1 MARDSLPSTVRVSES
16 DAAAG
21 SSWTPLHYTAR
32 AGLLSE
38 LSRQTY
44 DSLYKALREALL
56 NGIDAGADEICLD
69 FGSVDPD
76 TLCVSD
82 NGEGMSLEGIQQS
95 FMSLGGSAK
104 FSDDSKFGRIGIGS
118 LALLTYA
125 REASVETKQAGSSEL
140 VEAELFHP
148 GFLDKSERQRDL
160 FEFSAGVVKTRSYS
174 GAKSDHFTRITLR
187 GLLPELAQ
195 VCEDPTAF
203 FELLEQ
209 LRRVLPL
216 PVGNSRLLATLQQS
230 EPELARLLENHW
242 KTWSVPLRIKSVF
255 QPDQF
260 LTRRI
265 YGEEADEMWSGQI
278 VPIHKVIRRVRPGE
292 RREITVLGFMVN
304 QRKAT
309 PRWSG
314 FSARVQN
321 VTVEE
326 QTFFDVESDPGFR
339 KYIAGEVFLLG
350 DLDTDR
356 LINIDRA
363 SFNRESGD
371 YEVVQRFMRE
381 QIEGFKKNHVSQPQR
396 AKVTVRRV
404 VESYARSLR
413 EMADVISYAEGIL
426 EIADLRSLPS
436 SKNGSLSYAPDVD
449 LRSLADPLVAGLVV
463 SEQVGAR
470 GFDLTEP
477 EGCNGLVLSVSAAL
491 MAPKL
496 IVQGS
501 EYNLVFKDGRPSGPP
516 VIVKNR
522 PREIVVNI
530 GHPAV
535 GRDFISGKAALA
547 LAIELAY
554 VLPREDSAA
563 ALQDRVIE
571 FVAAI
576 Q

>member
-1 MARDSLPSTVRVSES
+1 MSRDSSPAVPLPSDEVATDS
-16 DAAAG
+16 D
-21 SSWTPLHYTAR
+21 WLPLHYTAR

-38 LSRQTY
+38 LGRQTY
-44 DSLYKALREALL
+44 DTLYKALREALL
-56 NGIDAGADEICLD
+56 NGIDAGANELCLD
-69 FGSVDPD
+69 FGSAEPD
-76 TLCVSD
+76 TLSVVD
-82 NGEGMSLEGIQQS
+82 DGEGMSLEDVRQS

-104 FSDDSKFGRIGIGS
+104 FSDGSKFGRIGIGS

-125 REASVETKQAGSSEL
+125 REARIESKKAGSPDL

-148 GFLDKSERQRDL
+148 GSLDKSERQREL
-160 FEFSAGVVKTRSYS
+160 GEFSAGVVTTHSYA
-174 GAKSDHFTRITLR
+174 GKKSDHFTRITLR

-195 VCEDPTAF
+195 VCEDPTSF
-203 FELLEQ
+203 FDLLEK
-209 LRRVLPL
+209 LRKVLPL
-216 PVGNSRLLATLQQS
+216 PVGTSRLLDSLKKS
-230 EPELARLLENHW
+230 EPELAELLDDHCA
-242 KTWSVPLRIKSVF
+242 TWSVPLRIKSVF
-255 QPDQF
+255 QPDRF
-260 LTRRI
+260 LTRRMF
-265 YGEEADEMWSGQI
+265 GEEADEMWSGRI
-278 VPIHKVIRRVRPGE
+278 VPIQKVIRRIRPGE
-292 RREITVLGFMVN
+292 RREIKVLGFLVN
-304 QRKAT
+304 QRKAS

-314 FSARVQN
+314 ISARVQN

-326 QTFFDVESDPGFR
+326 QTFFDVEADPGFR

-371 YEVVQRFMRE
+371 YEVVQRFMCE
-381 QIEGFKKNHVSQPQR
+381 QIEGFKKAHVSQPQR

-404 VESYARSLR
+404 LESYARSLR
-413 EMADVISYAEGIL
+413 EIGNVMDHAESLIEMADLS
-426 EIADLRSLPS
+426 SLPS
-436 SKNGSLSYAPDVD
+436 SKNGSLSYAPTVD
-449 LRSLADPLVAGLVV
+449 LKSLAASLVGRFAVV
-463 SEQVGAR
+463 EEIGKK

-477 EGCNGLVLSVSAAL
+477 EGSDGLVLSVSPSL

-496 IVQGS
+496 AVRGA
-501 EYNLVFKDGRPSGPP
+501 EYSLVFKDGRATGPS

-522 PREIVVNI
+522 PREIVFNL

-535 GRDFISGKAALA
+535 GRDFVSGKAALA

-563 ALQDRVIE
+563 AFQDRVLD
-571 FVAAI
+571 FVAVI